1 MLLNLFKPQSV
12 GVVGGKMKGVQNID
26 ERRAFAIEMTTIG
39 VPLSLQR
46 VGGTLTLNMNGTP
59 TTSATVN
66 QTIFEMDV
74 SDIVDDTSLSQDFIG
89 GRYAASGSGT
99 GVIIINVGISDGVL
113 TLKAKTSITSASI
126 LAFQAV
132 VLI

>member
-1 MLLNLFKPQSV
+1 
-12 GVVGGKMKGVQNID
+12 MKGVQNID
-26 ERRAFAIEMTTIG
+26 ERRVFAIEMTTIG
-39 VPLSLQR
+39 VSLSLQR

-59 TTSATVN
+59 STNATVN

-74 SDIVDDTSLSQDFIG
+74 SDIVDDVYLNQDFMG

-113 TLKAKTSITSASI
+113 TLTAKTSITSASI

-132 VLI
+132 VMI